1 MQLGILK
8 KYSSSW
14 ERAGVR
20 DNLEVCSH
28 SVVTDMYKNVG
39 INPENLFWG
48 GGMCSSEEEERRDV
62 E

>member
-1 MQLGILK
+1 M
-8 KYSSSW
+8 
-14 ERAGVR
+14 R
-20 DNLEVCSH
+20 DNLEVCNH

-48 GGMCSSEEEERRDV
+48 GGMCSSEEEERVDV